1 MGKNRIF
8 PPWSEIPNLKVK
20 LTRGEEFLAKYLDS
34 NLPTDWNI
42 YLKTEFEWGGG
53 KTPDIVI
60 AHKSKGIMIF
70 EVNRSDLIVVNAQK
84 KAAEE
89 FEKERKK
96 RKKDYISDWFRFIE
110 LTNKYLKQKLN

>member
-1 MGKNRIF
+1 MTSVNRIF

-34 NLPTDWNI
+34 NLPADWNI

-70 EVNRSDLIVVNAQK
+70 EVKDINIKNYC
-84 KAAEE
+84 
-89 FEKERKK
+89 RKK
-96 RKKDYISDWFRFIE
+96 FSYKKNQKAKFHFCLIKEDKK
-110 LTNKYLKQKLN
+110 TNKGHQ